1 MATMILTLTVLALC
15 GVLAYFRS
23 SLLIWTG
30 AFALLIAAVQ
40 LAGDGLSV
48 WPWLA
53 FLAIAVPLNVTP
65 IRRSLLGRPLL
76 DWFRSVLP
84 DMSDTERT
92 AIEAGTV
99 WWDGD
104 LFTGRP
110 DWNKLLSTPAPT
122 LTDEEQAFLDGPT
135 DELCR
140 MLDDWK
146 INYELN
152 DLAPEAWDFIKK
164 NRFFGMIIPKK
175 YGGLEFS
182 PRAQSEVVLKV
193 ASRSLAAGVTVM
205 VPNSLGPG
213 ELLLKYGTEEQKNKY
228 LPRLARGEE
237 IPSFALTTPYAGSD
251 AGAMPDHG
259 YLCKGIYQGKEVLGF
274 RVNWEKRYITLGPV
288 STLLGLAFKAFDPEG
303 LLGDK
308 EDLGITCALI
318 PTDTPGITIG
328 NRHKPGGAFQ
338 NGPNSGKDV
347 FVPME
352 WIIGGEEFVGKGWRM
367 LMECLSVGRA
377 ISLPALGA
385 GMGKFTSR
393 MTGAYARIRKQFKI
407 PIGKFEGIQE
417 ALARIAGLTYRM
429 DAARCMTAGALGI
442 GQKPAVLG
450 AILKYHNTE
459 GMRQVID
466 DAMDV
471 HGGRAV
477 SGGPRNYLVWSY
489 RGVPV
494 AITVE
499 GANILTRSMI
509 IFGQGAIRCHPYVL
523 KEMLA
528 AMNEDRTRGL
538 RDFDEAI
545 FAHIG
550 FTISNA
556 VRAFVTG
563 LTRAT
568 FIRVP
573 ESGATTVYLKQISR
587 MSAAFALV
595 ADVAML
601 SLGGE
606 LKRRERLSAR
616 LGDVLSHLY
625 MASAVLK
632 HHQDHGRPA
641 DELPLVHWAVRDSLY
656 TIQTRLEEVLQNFPS
671 RWIAKLLRFIILPY
685 GRPYRVPDDKV
696 GRDVAEIILNPSR
709 ARDAL
714 TQGIFI
720 CQDPQDAVGRMETAF
735 AKVVA
740 SDPLEQQILKATGA
754 RVEPFDYEEPIR
766 LGLEAGAI
774 SEMDAQLIREA
785 MQAAADAIAVDEFP
799 RDQAADAQQPV
810 EVASAS

>member
-1 MATMILTLTVLALC
+1 MSALIITLAVILLC
-15 GVLAYFRS
+15 GVLAYFRA
-23 SLLIWTG
+23 SLQTWTG
-30 AFALLIAAVQ
+30 AFAALIALVQ
-40 LAGDGLSV
+40 LSGDGYSL

-53 FLAIAVPLNVTP
+53 FVIVAIPLNVIP
-65 IRRSLLGRPLL
+65 IRRALLGRPLL
-76 DWFRSVLP
+76 EWFRSVLP
-84 DMSDTERT
+84 AMSDTERT

-104 LFTGRP
+104 LFSGRP

-122 LTDEEQAFLDGPT
+122 LTDEEQAFLDGPA
-135 DELCR
+135 DEFCR

-152 DLAPEAWDFIKK
+152 DLPPEVWDLIRKH
-164 NRFFGMIIPKK
+164 RFFGMIIPKK

-182 PRAQSEVVLKV
+182 PRAQSEIVMKL
-193 ASRSLAAGVTVM
+193 ASRNLAAAVTVM

-213 ELLLKYGTEEQKNKY
+213 ELLLKYGTEEQKNYY
-228 LPRLARGEE
+228 LPRLARAEE
-237 IPSFALTTPYAGSD
+237 IPAFGLTNPYAGSD
-251 AGAMPDHG
+251 AGAMPDAG
-259 YLCKGIYQGKEVLGF
+259 IVCKAIYEGKEVLGF
-274 RVNWEKRYITLGPV
+274 RINWEKRYITLGPIA
-288 STLLGLAFKAFDPEG
+288 TLLGLAFKAYDPDG
-303 LLGDK
+303 LLGDT

-318 PTDTPGITIG
+318 PTDAPGVTIG
-328 NRHKPGGAFQ
+328 NRHKPGGAFH

-347 FVPME
+347 FVPMD
-352 WIIGGEEFVGKGWRM
+352 WIIGGEEYIGDGWRM

-377 ISLPALGA
+377 ISLPALGTA
-385 GMGKFTSR
+385 AGKFASR

-407 PIGKFEGIQE
+407 PIGKFEGVEE
-417 ALARIAGLTYRM
+417 ALARMAGLAYRM
-429 DAARCMTAGALGI
+429 DAARCMTAGALNAGH
-442 GQKPAVLG
+442 KPTVIG

-459 GMRQVID
+459 GMRQVIN

-471 HGGRAV
+471 HGGRGV
-477 SGGPRNYLVWSY
+477 CGGPRNYLLWTY

-499 GANILTRSMI
+499 GANILTRSLI

-523 KEMLA
+523 KEMFA
-528 AMNEDRTRGL
+528 AMDEDKKRGL
-538 RDFDEAI
+538 KEFDRAL

-563 LTRAT
+563 VTKAA
-568 FIRVP
+568 FVRVP
-573 ESGATTVYLKQISR
+573 ESGAATNYLRQISR
-587 MSAAFALV
+587 MSAAFTVV
-595 ADVAML
+595 ADTAML
-601 SLGGE
+601 VLGGE

-641 DELPLVHWAVRDSLY
+641 DELPLVHWAVQDSLH
-656 TIQTRLEEVLQNFPS
+656 IAQTRLEEVLGNFPS
-671 RWIAKLLRFIILPY
+671 RWIARIMRFIVFPL
-685 GRPYRVPDDKV
+685 GRSYRAPSDRV
-696 GRDVAEIILNPSR
+696 GHDVAQIILNPSR

-720 CQDPQDAVGRMETAF
+720 CQNADDAVGRMETAF

-740 SDPLEQQILKATGA
+740 SEPLEQAIRKATGV
-754 RVEPFDYEEPIR
+754 RIEPFDYEGPVNAA
-766 LGLEAGAI
+766 LEAGVI

-785 MQAAADAIAVDEFP
+785 MEATRDAIAVDDFP
-799 RDQAADAQQPV
+799 PEQAAEATRPAS
-810 EVASAS
+810 VAEAG